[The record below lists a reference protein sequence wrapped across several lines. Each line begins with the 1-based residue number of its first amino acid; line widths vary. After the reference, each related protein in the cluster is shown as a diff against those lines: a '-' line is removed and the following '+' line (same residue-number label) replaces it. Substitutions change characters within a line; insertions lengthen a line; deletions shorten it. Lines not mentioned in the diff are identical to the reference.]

1 MRDQI
6 AHTRIGF
13 ACSSLTRRARR
24 RHRCRRLHR
33 RWPSQARSQVSKDLT
48 GTGCSVPSSRAA
60 RPARKLLWG
69 SQAIDKGR
77 AAMFTKPSLLL
88 TAAVALSTAATGGA
102 RADSMPTSTDE
113 ARAQAGS
120 RTNDEINALE
130 TGNPHSVDFRNRAT
144 PRHWATKDEINAAES
159 GSPDSVD
166 NK

>member
-1 MRDQI
+1 
-6 AHTRIGF
+6 
-13 ACSSLTRRARR
+13 
-24 RHRCRRLHR
+24 
-33 RWPSQARSQVSKDLT
+33 
-48 GTGCSVPSSRAA
+48 
-60 RPARKLLWG
+60 
-69 SQAIDKGR
+69 
-77 AAMFTKPSLLL
+77 MFSKPSLSLA
-88 TAAVALSTAATGGA
+88 AAVALSAAAIGGA

-144 PRHWATKDEINAAES
+144 PRRSTNDEIDAGETGNPHSVDFKSSVAPRHWATKDEINAAES